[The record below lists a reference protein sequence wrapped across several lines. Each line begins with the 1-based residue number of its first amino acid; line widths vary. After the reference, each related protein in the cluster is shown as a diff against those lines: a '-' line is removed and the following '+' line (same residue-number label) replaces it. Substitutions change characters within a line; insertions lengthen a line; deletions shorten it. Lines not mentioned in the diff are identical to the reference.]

1 MPATDH
7 LTSLAPPWVHL
18 VVLKPGERAEV
29 ALRVPGGFST
39 RVLDGRRARS
49 KAALIEELVRAF
61 QCPEGTGRNWD
72 ALEECLADLE
82 WLPAK
87 GYVLVIANAEELL
100 AESPD
105 EYRTFIELLKD
116 VAEEWAAPRSG
127 QWPRPAAPFH
137 VDLAVTEGQETA
149 RKDWGVPRMAREEG

>member
-1 MPATDH
+1 MPATDY

-29 ALRVPGGFST
+29 ALRVPGGFT
-39 RVLDGRRARS
+39 TKVIDGRRARS
-49 KAALIEELVRAF
+49 KVALIEEMVRAF

-100 AESPD
+100 AESAD

-116 VAEEWAAPRSG
+116 VAEEWAAPRTG
-127 QWPRPAAPFH
+127 QWPRAAAPFH
-137 VDLAVTEGQETA
+137 VDLVVTEGRETA
-149 RKDWGVPRMAREEG
+149 RKDWGVPRMAREGG

>member
-1 MPATDH
+1 MPTTDR

-18 VVLKPGERAEV
+18 VVLKPGERAEM
-29 ALRVPGGFST
+29 ALRAPGGFIAKT
-39 RVLDGRRARS
+39 IDGCRARS

-61 QCPEGTGRNWD
+61 ECPEGTGRNWD
-72 ALEECLADLE
+72 AVEECLADLE

-116 VAEEWAAPRSG
+116 VAAEWAAPRSG
-127 QWPRPAAPFH
+127 RWPRPAAPFH
-137 VDLAVTEGQETA
+137 VDLAVTEGRETA
-149 RKDWGVPRMAREEG
+149 RKDWGVPRMAREGG